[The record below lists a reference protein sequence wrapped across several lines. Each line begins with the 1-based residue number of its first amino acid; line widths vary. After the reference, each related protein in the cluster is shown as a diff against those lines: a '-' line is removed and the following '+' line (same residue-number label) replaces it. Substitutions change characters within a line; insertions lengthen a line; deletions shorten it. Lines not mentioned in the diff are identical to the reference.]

1 MGLPL
6 NVGMESR
13 VHRYLN
19 SKVFEVRMC
28 TQGFILS
35 LPERIWNKVDIKY
48 KYNISNILH
57 FPLIAAMH

>member
-19 SKVFEVRMC
+19 SKVFEVKMR

-35 LPERIWNKVDIKY
+35 VSERIWNKVDIKY
-48 KYNISNILH
+48 KYNL
-57 FPLIAAMH
+57 

>member
-6 NVGMESR
+6 IIGMESR

-19 SKVFEVRMC
+19 CKVFEVKMR

-35 LPERIWNKVDIKY
+35 VSERIWNKVDIKY
-48 KYNISNILH
+48 KYNL
-57 FPLIAAMH
+57 